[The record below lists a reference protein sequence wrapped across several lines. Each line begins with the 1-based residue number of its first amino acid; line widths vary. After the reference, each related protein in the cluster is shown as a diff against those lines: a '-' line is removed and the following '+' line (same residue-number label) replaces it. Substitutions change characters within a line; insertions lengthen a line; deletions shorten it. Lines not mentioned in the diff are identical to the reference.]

1 MNTRLIDDDTFR
13 RLSRSR
19 DYLAS
24 VATSGKV
31 RLDDAAA
38 AAYLS
43 PFHYHRLFART
54 FGCTPHEFV
63 IERRIEEAKRMLACE
78 HNPVTEVCLT
88 VGYES
93 LGSFSTWF
101 RKNTGLSPAEYRR
114 QARRVHPS
122 TRIIPVNLVPQCFLF
137 HGGVQ
142 LP

>member
-19 DYLAS
+19 DYLAT
-24 VATSGKV
+24 VATSGKA
-31 RLDDAAA
+31 RLDNAAA
-38 AAYLS
+38 AAHLS
-43 PFHYHRLFART
+43 PFHYHRLFARA

-63 IERRIEEAKRMLACE
+63 TERRIEEAKRMLARE
-78 HNPVTEVCLT
+78 HDPVTEICLT

-114 QARRVHPS
+114 QSRRIFESARIV
-122 TRIIPVNLVPQCFLF
+122 PVSLVPQCFLF
-137 HGGVQ
+137 HGEIR